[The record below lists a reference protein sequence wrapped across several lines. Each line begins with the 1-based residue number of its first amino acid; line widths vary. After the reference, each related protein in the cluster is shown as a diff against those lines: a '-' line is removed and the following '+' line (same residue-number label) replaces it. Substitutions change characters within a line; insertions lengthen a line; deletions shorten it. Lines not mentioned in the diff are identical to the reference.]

1 MRKSKLLPQCEA
13 LTKHGVRCRM
23 HVERLGFTLCNYH
36 HPDLKAATVADNTAK
51 IREYW
56 AKRRAAKVAA

>member
-1 MRKSKLLPQCEA
+1 
-13 LTKHGVRCRM
+13 M